1 MIVVAILTIVAILV
15 GFPLGAAI
23 GATLEDWREENRILR
38 EAKQLLW
45 FASGSDILYP
55 ITWKSFL
62 VHAEKMHPTIAAA
75 ARKAD
80 RDYGDHEKILPYQLK
95 WDAVAQEFV
104 L

>member
-1 MIVVAILTIVAILV
+1 MIVAILTLIAVLV

-23 GATLEDWREENRILR
+23 GATIEDRMEENRIIR

-55 ITWKSFL
+55 ITWKNFL
-62 VHAEKMHPTIAAA
+62 VHAEKMHPVLAAA

-80 RDYGDHEKILPYQLK
+80 RDYSDHAHILPHQLK
-95 WDAVAQEFV
+95 WDRVAQEFV